1 MTLGKLE
8 LLAPCGSIEA
18 FYSAIEAGADA
29 VYLGG
34 TAFNA
39 RMFAQNMD
47 LSTIKDLVNYAHIR
61 GVKVYVTINTLI
73 FSSEWDNLRQY
84 IDELYQAGCDAL
96 IVQDLGV
103 AHYVRGNYPDFPLHA
118 STQMNIHTLA
128 GVKELVR
135 LGFERVILARE
146 IDIDLVKEMAKENIE
161 IEVFV
166 HGALCFSHSGNCLL
180 SSSIG
185 TRSGNRGQCAQ
196 PCRKTYQL
204 YKGNRQIG
212 EYQALLSMKDLMTIE
227 YMTELIQAGVTSF
240 KIEGR
245 MKRPD
250 YVFTVVS
257 NYRKVIDQILENKQP
272 EVNETMLKKLRV
284 SFNRE
289 FTKGYLFGEAN
300 HLLTNTSKVN
310 HQGITIGKVFK
321 QTRNSVVVSL
331 TDSLS
336 LQDGIRIVDD
346 QNSFGFTV
354 TKMLVKG
361 EPVKE
366 AKQGDLV
373 TLNVNPVTSIGAT
386 VLKTLDR
393 QIGDR
398 VESTNRFISIS
409 GFLRIKPDEYLSLTV
424 SDGLHKVETLGPK
437 VIEKANKKQSIE
449 RFLTQIKKTGDTPF
463 NFSEI
468 KFDIDDNYYI
478 SVQALNQLRRDALDK
493 LAHLRGKQTNRKY
506 LSYST
511 FKKENQNPNQNKGLE
526 VLVSTE
532 EQLHIAR
539 KLGIKT
545 IYYDIPNYF
554 DDDFSQNIP
563 VLQRIGDDNENQYP
577 IALIHNLSQLSKK
590 VQPIVS
596 PYLNIVNSDSLAFV
610 KKYGVTKAYLSIEN
624 SLEEIQLIAKT
635 KPDNLSLGYVC
646 YGRYDTMIT
655 SHCLIAKALGFDHKY
670 CQTGCRM
677 RYHLQDEFQ
686 NKMPLITT
694 PDCRVRILSHK
705 VINLSGYLGDL
716 NQAGIVNYLL
726 IFSDE
731 TGEETERIIT
741 GFQKVINGEIGFITI
756 PQSTIG
762 HLKER
767 VG

>member
-1 MTLGKLE
+1 M
-8 LLAPCGSIEA
+8 
-18 FYSAIEAGADA
+18 GA
-29 VYLGG
+29 
-34 TAFNA
+34 
-39 RMFAQNMD
+39 
-47 LSTIKDLVNYAHIR
+47 S
-61 GVKVYVTINTLI
+61 
-73 FSSEWDNLRQY
+73 
-84 IDELYQAGCDAL
+84 
-96 IVQDLGV
+96 
-103 AHYVRGNYPDFPLHA
+103 
-118 STQMNIHTLA
+118 
-128 GVKELVR
+128 
-135 LGFERVILARE
+135 RVVLARE
-146 IDIDLVKEMAKENIE
+146 LTIEEIAQLRAKTPPELE
-161 IEVFV
+161 LEAFV
-166 HGALCFSHSGNCLL
+166 HGAMCMAYSGRCLI
-180 SSSIG
+180 SSFITG
-185 TRSGNRGQCAQ
+185 RSGNRGECTQ
-196 PCRKTYQL
+196 PCRW
-204 YKGNRQIG
+204 
-212 EYQALLSMKDLMTIE
+212 EYYLVEQKRPNEFFKVEQQEGCSAVLSSHDLKAIAFLD
-227 YMTELIQAGVTSF
+227 ELEQAGIESF

-437 VIEKANKKQSIE
+437 VIEKAKKKQSIE

-468 KFDIDDNYYI
+468 KFDIDDDYYI

-577 IALIHNLSQLSKK
+577 IALIHNLSQLSKT

-610 KKYGVTKAYLSIEN
+610 KKYGELK
-624 SLEEIQLIAKT
+624 LICRLKT
-635 KPDNLSLGYVC
+635 LWKKSN
-646 YGRYDTMIT
+646 
-655 SHCLIAKALGFDHKY
+655 
-670 CQTGCRM
+670 
-677 RYHLQDEFQ
+677 
-686 NKMPLITT
+686 
-694 PDCRVRILSHK
+694 
-705 VINLSGYLGDL
+705 
-716 NQAGIVNYLL
+716 
-726 IFSDE
+726 
-731 TGEETERIIT
+731 
-741 GFQKVINGEIGFITI
+741 
-756 PQSTIG
+756 
-762 HLKER
+762 
-767 VG
+767 